1 MVSFPL
7 IPQLVYCVMVFHS
20 YLQSVEHMSSQV
32 SMALQKLLPQL
43 EMLTVPIHL
52 AIFNLFLKML
62 SAASSATPSDFLR

>member
-7 IPQLVYCVMVFHS
+7 IPHVVYCVMVLHS
-20 YLQSVEHMSSQV
+20 YLQSVEHTFSQV

-62 SAASSATPSDFLR
+62 SATSSATPSDFLR